1 MNLFSQIKK
10 EIIIDDDKS
19 EIKEKEKESTKPKI
33 DGLSYLYDYI
43 PKINI
48 NINNNETNYEIFEDE
63 YKTIIK

>member
-10 EIIIDDDKS
+10 EIIVDDDKP
-19 EIKEKEKESTKPKI
+19 EIKEKESTKPKI

-43 PKINI
+43 PKINT
-48 NINNNETNYEIFEDE
+48 NIETNYEIFEDE